1 MSKDKKD
8 LIASIGLFVLALLLL
23 AGMIS
28 YSSYDIGFET
38 SAPNIHIRNYIG
50 IIGAYTAWAIFKLVG
65 YAGFFIPFL
74 FVVWGIGILAERLTG
89 KLLYRILGILFLFS
103 ASSAFFSLTASPDSV
118 LMVARGGLLGFLL
131 TDRFLLDYLGAMGG
145 YIVTVSLTMLA
156 LLVATEFLILPVM
169 SILFVKMWAVAEKI
183 GKRRREKDAAGYA
196 KTEKSVIGPRL
207 RPAVKVEKKTEE
219 GPRARGQRPGGKEIT
234 TEGGPER
241 SRGTNDDRRPKGV
254 PSEVEGRGMIDE
266 ERPRIN
272 IMPKP
277 VMKSKPAPVKAAKF
291 EQRVVGDYKL
301 PSLDLLD
308 SPAHKLESIFGENL
322 EESARILEDTLRD
335 FGIESRVIDI
345 SKGPVITRYELQ
357 PAPGVKVNR
366 ITSLSDDIALTM
378 KATTV
383 RIVAP
388 IPGKSCVGIEV
399 PNADT
404 SMVFLRE
411 ILESSE
417 FQKIAAS
424 SKLAMALG
432 KDISGKSVVT
442 DLGDMPH
449 LLIAGTTGSGKTV
462 CVNSLI
468 MSMVYNATPEE
479 LKFLMVDPKMVEL
492 AIYNGLPHLLCPVVT
507 DAKKVAGALG
517 WVVGEMEVRYKMLAK
532 IAARNITSF
541 NQKSEEKLPYIVVI
555 IDELADLMM
564 IAQEDIENA
573 ITRLAQLS
581 RAVGIHMILATQ
593 RPSVDVVTG
602 VIKANFP
609 ARISFKVASKVD
621 SRTVLDMNGAD
632 KLLGKGDML
641 FLEPGSPKP
650 VRAQGTFLTDPE
662 IEKVVNFIKAQQEP
676 VYDNEILEQQKKSVS
691 GRGGFEKDEFFDEA
705 VQMVLETGQAS
716 VSMLQRRLRLGY
728 TRAARIIDAME
739 EEGIIGPFRGS
750 KPREILIQEYQP
762 KEEITKETINEDK
775 DSTTPN
781 PSRLQ

>member
-8 LIASIGLFVLALLLL
+8 LIVSIGLFVLAILLL
-23 AGMIS
+23 ASMIS

-38 SAPNIHIRNYIG
+38 STPNIHIRNYIG
-50 IIGAYTAWAIFKLVG
+50 IIGSYTAWAIFKLIG

-74 FVVWGIGILAERLTG
+74 FIVWGIGILAERLTG
-89 KLLYRILGILFLFS
+89 KTFYRVLGILFLFS
-103 ASSAFFSLTASPDSV
+103 ASSSFFSLTARPDSV

-131 TDRFLLDYLGAMGG
+131 TDKFLLDYLGAIGG
-145 YIVTVSLTMLA
+145 YIVTISLTILA
-156 LLVATEFLILPVM
+156 LLVATEFLIVPVV
-169 SILFVKMWAVAEKI
+169 SILFMKIWAIADKI
-183 GKRRREKDAAGYA
+183 GKRRREKRAVGYA
-196 KTEKSVIGPRL
+196 KTERVAGSGPRL
-207 RPAVKVEKKTEE
+207 RPAVKVEKKAVSDER
-219 GPRARGQRPGGKEIT
+219 RAT
-234 TEGGPER
+234 
-241 SRGTNDDRRPKGV
+241 S
-254 PSEVEGRGMIDE
+254 DE

-272 IMPKP
+272 IMQKPSPKT
-277 VMKSKPAPVKAAKF
+277 KPAPVKAAKV
-291 EQRVVGDYKL
+291 EPRVVGDYKL
-301 PSLDLLD
+301 PSLELLD
-308 SPAHKLESIFGENL
+308 SPPREPGNIFGENL

-335 FGIESRVIDI
+335 FGIESKVIDI

-366 ITSLSDDIALTM
+366 ITSLNDDIALTM

-404 SMVFLRE
+404 SMVFLKE
-411 ILESSE
+411 ILESGE
-417 FQKIAAS
+417 YQKMAAS

-432 KDISGKSVVT
+432 KDISGRAVVT

-468 MSMVYNATPEE
+468 MSMIYNATPEE

-507 DAKKVAGALG
+507 DTKKVSGALG
-517 WVVGEMEVRYKMLAK
+517 WVVSEMESRYKMLAK
-532 IAARNITSF
+532 MTVRNIQAF

-641 FLEPGSPKP
+641 FLDPGSPKP
-650 VRAQGTFLTDPE
+650 IRAQGTFLTDPE
-662 IEKVVNFIKAQQEP
+662 IEKVVNFIKSQQEP

-705 VQMVLETGQAS
+705 VNMVLETGQAS

-762 KEEITKETINEDK
+762 TKEDPPKEEPES
-775 DSTTPN
+775 STEEAA
-781 PSRLQ
+781 Q

>member
-1 MSKDKKD
+1 MGKDKRD
-8 LIASIGLFVLALLLL
+8 LVVSIGFFVIAILLL
-23 AGMIS
+23 AAMIS
-28 YSSYDIGFET
+28 YSPYDIGFET
-38 SAPNIHIRNYIG
+38 STPNIHIRNYIG
-50 IIGAYTAWAIFKLVG
+50 IIGAYAAWAIFKIIG
-65 YAGFFIPFL
+65 YAGFFLPFL
-74 FVVWGIGILAERLTG
+74 FVIWGIGILADRLGERV
-89 KLLYRILGILFLFS
+89 LYRTIGLLFLLC
-103 ASSAFFSLTASPDSV
+103 ASSGFFSLTAHPDSV
-118 LMVARGGLLGFLL
+118 SMVTRGGLLGFLL
-131 TDRFLLDYLGAMGG
+131 ASRFLLDYLGVIGG
-145 YIVTVSLTMLA
+145 YIVTISLSILA
-156 LLVATEFLILPVM
+156 LLVATEFLVVPIF
-169 SILFVKMWAVAEKI
+169 SILFMRLWLLVDRI
-183 GKRRREKDAAGYA
+183 GKAKKERTLPGYKKA
-196 KTEKSVIGPRL
+196 ERVSSGPRL
-207 RPAVKVEKKTEE
+207 RPAVKVEKKVE
-219 GPRARGQRPGGKEIT
+219 GVRWKVEGEDKKEIK
-234 TEGGPER
+234 R
-241 SRGTNDDRRPKGV
+241 
-254 PSEVEGRGMIDE
+254 E
-266 ERPRIN
+266 EEKPRIVP
-272 IMPKP
+272 IPKP
-277 VMKSKPAPVKAAKF
+277 VSVKPKPAPVKIPKV
-291 EQRVVGDYKL
+291 EPRVVGDYKM
-301 PSLDLLD
+301 PSLELLN
-308 SPAHKLESIFGENL
+308 SPPPESERMFGENL

-335 FGIESRVIDI
+335 FGIESKVIDI

-366 ITSLSDDIALTM
+366 ITSLSDDIALAM

-399 PNADT
+399 PNPST
-404 SMVFLRE
+404 SMVYLKE

-417 FQKIAAS
+417 YQKMAGS
-424 SKLAMALG
+424 SKLTIALG

-468 MSMVYNATPEE
+468 MSMLYNATPDE

-492 AIYNGLPHLLCPVVT
+492 AVFNGMPHLLCPVVT
-507 DAKKVAGALG
+507 DAKKVSGALL
-517 WVVGEMEVRYKMLAK
+517 WVVNEMETRYKMLAK
-532 IAARNITSF
+532 ITARNIEAF

-555 IDELADLMM
+555 IYELADLMM
-564 IAQEDIENA
+564 VAQEDIENA

-641 FLEPGSPKP
+641 FLEPGNAKP
-650 VRAQGTFLTDPE
+650 IRAQGTLITDPE

-676 VYDNEILEQQKKSVS
+676 VYDTEILEHQKRSVS

-705 VQMVLETGQAS
+705 VRMVLETGQAS

-750 KPREILIQEYQP
+750 KPREILIQEYQSREETV
-762 KEEITKETINEDK
+762 KEEPTEEQT
-775 DSTTPN
+775 S
-781 PSRLQ
+781 

>member
-1 MSKDKKD
+1 MSKDKRD
-8 LIASIGLFVLALLLL
+8 LLVSIGLFVAALLLL
-23 AGMIS
+23 AAMIS
-28 YSSYDIGFET
+28 YSPYDIGFET
-38 SAPNIHIRNYIG
+38 STLNIHVRNYIG
-50 IIGAYTAWAIFKLVG
+50 ITGAYTAWAIFKLIG

-89 KLLYRILGILFLFS
+89 RLAYRIIGILFLFS
-103 ASSAFFSLTASPDSV
+103 AGSAFFSLTARPDSV
-118 LMVARGGLLGFLL
+118 LMVGRGGLLGFLL
-131 TDRFLLDYLGAMGG
+131 TDRFLLDYLGAVGG
-145 YIVTVSLTMLA
+145 YIVTISLTMLA
-156 LLVATEFLILPVM
+156 LLVATEFLIVPVVSM
-169 SILFVKMWAVAEKI
+169 LFMKVWLAADRI
-183 GKRRREKDAAGYA
+183 GKIRRKAAPLGYA
-196 KTEKSVIGPRL
+196 KIEKPSLAGPRL
-207 RPAVKVEKKTEE
+207 RPAVKIDKKTQERGEGLRVKGEGEDKEAQGSRLKAEGEE
-219 GPRARGQRPGGKEIT
+219 K
-234 TEGGPER
+234 
-241 SRGTNDDRRPKGV
+241 
-254 PSEVEGRGMIDE
+254 
-266 ERPRIN
+266 PRIN

-277 VMKSKPAPVKAAKF
+277 PAPKPKPVKPVMA
-291 EQRVVGDYKL
+291 EPRIVGDYKL
-301 PSLDLLD
+301 PNLDLLNSPTHD
-308 SPAHKLESIFGENL
+308 SGTMFGENL

-335 FGIESRVIDI
+335 FGIESKVINI

-357 PAPGVKVNR
+357 PAPGIKVNR
-366 ITSLSDDIALTM
+366 ITSLNDDIALTM

-404 SMVFLRE
+404 SMVFLKE

-417 FQKIAAS
+417 YQQLAS
-424 SKLAMALG
+424 ESKLAMALG
-432 KDISGKSVVT
+432 KDISGKCVVA

-507 DAKKVAGALG
+507 DAKKVSGALG

-532 IAARNITSF
+532 ISVRNITAF

-564 IAQEDIENA
+564 VSPEDIENA

-641 FLEPGSPKP
+641 FLEPGRPKP
-650 VRAQGTFLTDPE
+650 VRAQGTYLTDPE
-662 IEKVVNFIKAQQEP
+662 IEKVVSFIKAQQEP

-691 GRGGFEKDEFFDEA
+691 ARGGFEKDEFFDEA
-705 VQMVLETGQAS
+705 VKMVLETGQAS

-728 TRAARIIDAME
+728 TRAARIVDAME
-739 EEGIIGPFRGS
+739 EEGLIGPFKGS
-750 KPREILIQEYQP
+750 KPREILIQEYNSGEGAGKREIQ
-762 KEEITKETINEDK
+762 EESDQEQA
-775 DSTTPN
+775 PN
-781 PSRLQ
+781 

>member
-1 MSKDKKD
+1 MSKDKRD
-8 LIASIGLFVLALLLL
+8 LVVSIGLFVLALLLL
-23 AGMIS
+23 AAMIS
-28 YSSYDIGFET
+28 YSLYDIGFET
-38 SAPNIHIRNYIG
+38 STPNIHIRNYIG
-50 IIGAYTAWAIFKLVG
+50 IIGAYTAWAVFKLIG

-74 FVVWGIGILAERLTG
+74 FVVWGIGILGERLTG
-89 KLLYRILGILFLFS
+89 KALYRIIGIIFLFS
-103 ASSAFFSLTASPDSV
+103 ASSAFFSLTARPDSV
-118 LMVARGGLLGFLL
+118 LMVSRGGLLGFLL
-131 TDRFLLDYLGAMGG
+131 TDRFLLDYLGAIGG
-145 YIVTVSLTMLA
+145 YIVTISLTALS
-156 LLVATEFLILPVM
+156 LLVATEFLIVPVISM
-169 SILFVKMWAVAEKI
+169 LAMKTWALVNRI
-183 GKRRREKDAAGYA
+183 GKTKREKPAVQGY
-196 KTEKSVIGPRL
+196 KRSEKLPSEPRL
-207 RPAVKVEKKTEE
+207 RPAVKIEKTAQ
-219 GPRARGQRPGGKEIT
+219 G
-234 TEGGPER
+234 
-241 SRGTNDDRRPKGV
+241 SRLEAQGEDKPK
-254 PSEVEGRGMIDE
+254 
-266 ERPRIN
+266 IN
-272 IMPKP
+272 IIQ
-277 VMKSKPAPVKAAKF
+277 KPAPKPRPAPAKAVKV
-291 EQRVVGDYKL
+291 EPRVVGDYKM
-301 PSLDLLD
+301 PSLELLNLP
-308 SPAHKLESIFGENL
+308 PAGSGKIFGENL
-322 EESARILEDTLRD
+322 EESAGILEDTLRD
-335 FGIESRVIDI
+335 FGIETKVVDI

-411 ILESSE
+411 ILESAE
-417 FQKIAAS
+417 YQKAAVS
-424 SKLAMALG
+424 SKLTMALG
-432 KDISGKSVVT
+432 KDISGRSVVT

-468 MSMVYNATPEE
+468 MSMIYNATPEE

-507 DAKKVAGALG
+507 DAKKVSGALG
-517 WVVGEMEVRYKMLAK
+517 WVVGEMESRYKMLAK
-532 IAARNITSF
+532 IAVRNITAF

-641 FLEPGSPKP
+641 FLEPGNAKP
-650 VRAQGTFLTDPE
+650 IRAQGTFLTDPE

-676 VYDNEILEQQKKSVS
+676 VYDNEILEHQKKSLS
-691 GRGGFEKDEFFDEA
+691 GRGDFEKDEFFDEA

-739 EEGIIGPFRGS
+739 EEGIVGPFRGS

-762 KEEITKETINEDK
+762 EEETSKEEPQPSTEETA
-775 DSTTPN
+775 
-781 PSRLQ
+781 Q

>member
-1 MSKDKKD
+1 MIKDKKD
-8 LIASIGLFVLALLLL
+8 LIVSIGLFVLALLLL

-28 YSSYDIGFET
+28 YSPYDIGFET
-38 SAPNIHIRNYIG
+38 STPNIHIRNYIG
-50 IIGAYTAWAIFKLVG
+50 IIGAYTAWAVFKLIG

-89 KLLYRILGILFLFS
+89 KKTYRILGILFLFS
-103 ASSAFFSLTASPDSV
+103 ASSAFFSLTARPDSV
-118 LMVARGGLLGFLL
+118 LMVQRGGLLGFLL
-131 TDRFLLDYLGAMGG
+131 TNRFLLDYLGAVGG
-145 YIVTVSLTMLA
+145 YIVTVSLSVLA
-156 LLVATEFLILPVM
+156 LLIATEFLIVPVL
-169 SILFVKMWAVAEKI
+169 SLLFMKLWAVADKI
-183 GKRRREKDAAGYA
+183 GKARKPRAAGAGYSR
-196 KTEKSVIGPRL
+196 TERSVSGPRL
-207 RPAVKVEKKTEE
+207 RPAVKIEKKETREKIKE
-219 GPRARGQRPGGKEIT
+219 GAEKEQ
-234 TEGGPER
+234 
-241 SRGTNDDRRPKGV
+241 
-254 PSEVEGRGMIDE
+254 

-277 VMKSKPAPVKAAKF
+277 PGPKPKPAPVKAVKV
-291 EQRVVGDYKL
+291 EPRVVGDYKL
-301 PSLDLLD
+301 PSLELLN
-308 SPAHKLESIFGENL
+308 SPTHEVGNIFGENL

-335 FGIESRVIDI
+335 FGIESKVIDI

-417 FQKIAAS
+417 FQKMAAS

-432 KDISGKSVVT
+432 KDISGKCVVT

-507 DAKKVAGALG
+507 DSKKVAGALG
-517 WVVGEMEVRYKMLAK
+517 WVVGEMEARYKMLAK
-532 IAARNITSF
+532 IAARNIDSF

-564 IAQEDIENA
+564 VAQEDIENA

-650 VRAQGTFLTDPE
+650 IRAQGTFLTDPE
-662 IEKVVNFIKAQQEP
+662 IEKVVGFIKSQQEP
-676 VYDNEILEQQKKSVS
+676 VYDNEILEHQKKSIS
-691 GRGGFEKDEFFDEA
+691 GRGGFKKDEFFDEA

-728 TRAARIIDAME
+728 TRAARIVDAME

-762 KEEITKETINEDK
+762 KEEEAPKEQSET
-775 DSTTPN
+775 STEETA
-781 PSRLQ
+781 QQ

>member
-38 SAPNIHIRNYIG
+38 STPNIHIRNYIG
-50 IIGAYTAWAIFKLVG
+50 IIGAYTVWAIFKLVG

-74 FVVWGIGILAERLTG
+74 FVVWGIGILAEKLTG
-89 KLLYRILGILFLFS
+89 RLLYRILGILFLFS

-145 YIVTVSLTMLA
+145 YIVTVSLAMLS
-156 LLVATEFLILPVM
+156 LLVATEFLIVPVV
-169 SILFVKMWAVAEKI
+169 SILFMKIWAVADRIAK
-183 GKRRREKDAAGYA
+183 KRREKGVASGYE
-196 KTEKSVIGPRL
+196 KTEKLATGPRL
-207 RPAVKVEKKTEE
+207 RPAVKVDKKTED
-219 GPRARGQRPGGKEIT
+219 ASKIKSQRPGEKEV
-234 TEGGPER
+234 
-241 SRGTNDDRRPKGV
+241 TN
-254 PSEVEGRGMIDE
+254 SE
-266 ERPRIN
+266 ERPRIS
-272 IMPKP
+272 IMLKP
-277 VMKSKPAPVKAAKF
+277 VTKSKPAPVKAAKV
-291 EQRVVGDYKL
+291 EPRVVGDYKL

-308 SPAHKLESIFGENL
+308 SPARKPESIFGENL

-335 FGIESRVIDI
+335 FGIESKVIDI

-366 ITSLSDDIALTM
+366 ITSLNDDIALTM

-417 FQKIAAS
+417 FQKMAAS

-517 WVVGEMEVRYKMLAK
+517 WVVGEMEARYKMLAK
-532 IAARNITSF
+532 IAVRNITSF

-564 IAQEDIENA
+564 VAQEDIENA

-676 VYDNEILEQQKKSVS
+676 VYDSEILEQQKKSVS

-739 EEGIIGPFRGS
+739 EEGIIGSFRGS

-775 DSTTPN
+775 NSTTPN

>member
-1 MSKDKKD
+1 MSRDKRD
-8 LIASIGLFVLALLLL
+8 LIVSIGLFVAALLLL
-23 AGMIS
+23 AAMIS
-28 YSSYDIGFET
+28 YSPYDIGFET
-38 SAPNIHIRNYIG
+38 STPNIHIRNYIG
-50 IIGAYTAWAIFKLVG
+50 IIGAFTAWAVFKLIG

-74 FVVWGIGILAERLTG
+74 FVVWGIGILAERFTG
-89 KLLYRILGILFLFS
+89 RVLYRIIGVLFLFS
-103 ASSAFFSLTASPDSV
+103 ASSAFFSLTAMPDSV
-118 LMVARGGLLGFLL
+118 SMVGRGGLLGFLL
-131 TDRFLLDYLGAMGG
+131 ADRFLLDYLGLIGG
-145 YIVTVSLTMLA
+145 YIVTVSLTVLA
-156 LLVATEFLILPVM
+156 LLVATEFLIVPVISM
-169 SILFVKMWAVAEKI
+169 LFMKMWAVVDKI
-183 GKRRREKDAAGYA
+183 GKAKRERVKAWAGYA
-196 KTEKSVIGPRL
+196 KTERAAAGPRL
-207 RPAVKVEKKTEE
+207 RPAVKVEK
-219 GPRARGQRPGGKEIT
+219 RAV
-234 TEGGPER
+234 
-241 SRGTNDDRRPKGV
+241 S
-254 PSEVEGRGMIDE
+254 DE
-266 ERPRIN
+266 EKPMIN

-277 VMKSKPAPVKAAKF
+277 APKPKSVPVKPVKV
-291 EQRVVGDYKL
+291 EPRVVGDYKL
-301 PSLDLLD
+301 PGLDLLN
-308 SPAHKLESIFGENL
+308 SPTHEQGNIFGENL

-335 FGIESRVIDI
+335 FGIESKVVDI

-404 SMVFLRE
+404 SIVFLRE

-417 FQKIAAS
+417 YQKLAAS

-432 KDISGKSVVT
+432 KDISGKPVVT

-468 MSMVYNATPEE
+468 MSMIYNATPEE

-507 DAKKVAGALG
+507 DGKKVSGALG
-517 WVVGEMEVRYKMLAK
+517 WVVSEMETRYKMLAR
-532 IAARNITSF
+532 ITVRNIEGF

-641 FLEPGSPKP
+641 FLEPGNAKP
-650 VRAQGTFLTDPE
+650 IRAQGTLLTDPE
-662 IEKVVNFIKAQQEP
+662 IERVVSFIKSQQEP

-705 VQMVLETGQAS
+705 VRMVLETGQAS

-739 EEGIIGPFRGS
+739 EDSIIGPFRGS
-750 KPREILIQEYQP
+750 KPRDILIQEYQA
-762 KEEITKETINEDK
+762 KEEAAEEETQEENNQEQV
-775 DSTTPN
+775 SN
-781 PSRLQ
+781 